1 MSNAIRSDAINSQEM
16 LLIFIRWADGTVS
29 VDEFVK
35 GDRELR
41 MSYED
46 VQHRVD
52 SIVTDNRSVVAVK
65 RLDMEANHIEDISEK
80 FDIRT
85 MAEIKACHRAIIESI
100 HDAPVVYNA
109 VQHAIGT
116 MNARQQGLVHG
127 AVLR

>member
-16 LLIFIRWADGTVS
+16 LLIFIRWSDGTVS

-35 GDRELR
+35 GGRELR
-41 MSYED
+41 MSHED

-65 RLDMEANHIEDISEK
+65 RLDMEANHVEDISEK

-85 MAEIKACHRAIIESI
+85 MAEIEAEHERVAERA
-100 HDAPVVYNA
+100 VVYNA
-109 VQHAIGT
+109 MQRDYGT
-116 MNARQQGLVHG
+116 LSHRLQGIVGG
-127 AVLR
+127 AAL

>member
-1 MSNAIRSDAINSQEM
+1 MAITRTDAINSQEM

-35 GDRELR
+35 GAREER

-85 MAEIKACHRAIIESI
+85 MAEMVEQHQRSAERF
-100 HDAPVVYNA
+100 VYSSL
-109 VQHAIGT
+109 QSQYGT
-116 MNARQQGLVHG
+116 LNHRQQGIRVAG
-127 AVLR
+127 ADLR